1 MEREAKPQ
9 PPDRLA
15 AFRALTRYQA
25 AYQTA
30 VQDGFSNQSMAAWLE
45 ARTKLESA
53 LLSPGKFP
61 LGQTSATR
69 GAIEAMREASH
80 HPAEFLIRHKH
91 GDWGELDSHDRK
103 ENERSLRL
111 GYRLLSAY
119 GTRHKEQLWVITEA
133 DRSSTVLLLPS
144 EY

>member
-1 MEREAKPQ
+1 MEREARPQ

-69 GAIEAMREASH
+69 GV
-80 HPAEFLIRHKH
+80 K
-91 GDWGELDSHDRK
+91 
-103 ENERSLRL
+103 LRL
-111 GYRLLSAY
+111 HVRHDFAAKVRRGKQRRSVWIPFHWCLVGRLLTAA
-119 GTRHKEQLWVITEA
+119 GRDLLGGRQGDLVRAVVTLAPPRDGGPA
-133 DRSSTVLLLPS
+133 DSCGP
-144 EY
+144 